1 MSEPAEAYYTEERWG
16 NWLGRL
22 QDEDID
28 LEDEDSARLLWN
40 MQDDAAIAVAKILT
54 DYEEG
59 ILGEEE
65 AMERLERVQSIVL
78 SEPDVSDEDA
88 LALIDGVQTSLVT
101 AFYAAQEFVVAGPVE
116 EGAVADYV
124 SAAADAAAE
133 ADIDAALG
141 YFVQAGTLIIDGAEL
156 DVELGEG
163 LEYPLSEWF
172 NGLDSLESALAEP
185 EVVEEEEEN

>member
-16 NWLGRL
+16 NWIERL
-22 QDEDID
+22 RDEDID
-28 LEDEDSARLLWN
+28 LEEEDSARLLWN
-40 MQDDAAIAVAKILT
+40 MQDDAAIAVAKVLA
-54 DYEEG
+54 DYEEDVLEDEG
-59 ILGEEE
+59 
-65 AMERLERVQSIVL
+65 AMERLERIQSIVL
-78 SEPDVSDEDA
+78 SEPEIEDEDA
-88 LALIDGVQTSLVT
+88 LALVDGVQTSLVT
-101 AFYAAQEFVVAGPVE
+101 VFYAAQEYVVAGAVE
-116 EGAVADYV
+116 EGLIEDYV

-133 ADIDAALG
+133 EDIDAALG

-185 EVVEEEEEN
+185 EVVEEDED

>member
-16 NWLGRL
+16 NWIERL
-22 QDEDID
+22 RDEDID

-40 MQDDAAIAVAKILT
+40 MQDDAAIAVAKVLA
-54 DYEEG
+54 DYDEDVLEDEG
-59 ILGEEE
+59 
-65 AMERLERVQSIVL
+65 AMERLERIQSIVL
-78 SEPDVSDEDA
+78 SEPEIEDEDA
-88 LALIDGVQTSLVT
+88 LALVDGVQTSLVT
-101 AFYAAQEFVVAGPVE
+101 VFYAAQEYVVAGAVE
-116 EGAVADYV
+116 EGVIGDYV

-133 ADIDAALG
+133 DDIDAALG

-185 EVVEEEEEN
+185 EVVEEDEG